1 MTLQAQA
8 SHSEAPVFFDQSTAG
23 GDSNDLM
30 GYVRIIRKWLWAIVL
45 LTILAGAVGWTVAN
59 GMPTIYSSTATL
71 LIESSPSSQRRSNQL
86 DDGVM
91 VSPFGDN
98 VQTQMEIMRSRSVS
112 LRTVMQLRLWEQPEF
127 DPRKASAVWQEQFK
141 ETLGFTP
148 KPTPVWNDKQLA
160 DAVVVPFLNGIDI
173 TPVLGSRLIRVSFT
187 ARDPEL
193 AALVVNTWI
202 KVYIAEDRAARFE
215 AAQNTT
221 AWVESR
227 AAELRQNVQAAEK
240 NLQAF
245 REKNNL
251 VSVQGNTQ
259 AVSTRQM
266 EELTP
271 AVVQA
276 RIKLTQLETAFNEMA
291 SVKNGD
297 YSSVSWV
304 MNFGT
309 VPDAK
314 ARETSAR
321 FKVAELSQNYGYEHP
336 RMVQAQAELVE
347 SRENLRRQVTV
358 AVASLTRE
366 YQTAKATLRSLDSTL
381 SQERS
386 RAQTVNRSE
395 FALGALEREVET
407 TRQLYNMFMAR
418 DKELEL
424 TADLEKMVARVVDLA
439 QPVYAP
445 VGPKRGKIILAA
457 LLLGLFGSLAIAL
470 AIEFLDNTVK
480 GSEDAERKL
489 GVPVLTSLPRIKGT
503 ARTSLALTLLNSKEP
518 LFDEGIRT
526 ARTGLLLSVIDEQNH
541 VFMVTSPS
549 PDEGKT
555 TFSMNLAIAMAQ
567 NYRTLLIEGD
577 MRRPQMAKT
586 LGLEAGA
593 KGIANFVAVAQPL
606 EGCLH
611 KLRDTELMVMP
622 VGDVPPNPL
631 ELLSSKRFARTIAE
645 LREQFD
651 YIIIDTPP
659 IEVVSDAL
667 AISRV
672 VNGAVVVLKAEETTY
687 PLAKSTLQKL
697 ARVNVNVLGLVVNS
711 LDFAKAQRYYGQYQ
725 GYGQVGAKG
734 YLYRTAAKA

>member
-1 MTLQAQA
+1 MNLQAQA
-8 SHSEAPVFFDQSTAG
+8 SHSEAPAFFDLTPAS
-23 GDSNDLM
+23 GDDGDLM
-30 GYVRIIRKWLWAIVL
+30 SYVRIIRKRLWAIVL

-71 LIESSPSSQRRSNQL
+71 LIEPSPSSQRRSNQL
-86 DDGVM
+86 EEGGM

-127 DPRKASAVWQEQFK
+127 DPRRAAGVWQEQLK
-141 ETLGFTP
+141 EKLGFTP
-148 KPTPVWNDKQLA
+148 KPTPVWTDQQLA
-160 DAVVVPFLNGIDI
+160 DAVVAPFLNGIDI

-193 AALVVNTWI
+193 AALIVNTWI

-221 AWVESR
+221 AWVASR
-227 AAELRQNVQAAEK
+227 AAELRQNVQAAERD
-240 NLQAF
+240 LQAF

-276 RIKLTQLETAFNEMA
+276 RVKLTQLETAYNEMV

-297 YSSVSWV
+297 YSAVSWV
-304 MNFGT
+304 MSFGT

-336 RMVQAQAELVE
+336 RMVQAQAELAE

-366 YQTAKATLRSLDSTL
+366 YQTAKATLRSLDTTL

-395 FALGALEREVET
+395 FALGALEREVEA
-407 TRQLYNMFMAR
+407 TRQLYNMFVAR

-439 QPVYAP
+439 QPMYAP

-457 LLLGLFGSLAIAL
+457 VLLGLFGSLAIAL

-489 GVPVLTSLPRIKGT
+489 GMPVLASLPLMKGT
-503 ARTSLALTLLNSKEP
+503 TRTSVSLAVLDTAEP
-518 LFDEGIRT
+518 LYDEAIRT
-526 ARTGLLLSVIDEQNH
+526 ARTGLLLSAIDEQNH

-555 TFSMNLAIAMAQ
+555 TFAMNLAIAMAQ

-577 MRRPQMAKT
+577 MRRPLLAKV
-586 LGLEAGA
+586 LGLEDGA

-606 EGCLH
+606 EHCLH

-645 LREQFD
+645 LREQFE

-672 VNGAVVVLKAEETTY
+672 VNGAVVILKAEETTY
-687 PLAKSTLQKL
+687 PLAKSTLQQL
-697 ARVNVNVLGLVVNS
+697 ARAHVNVLGLVING

-725 GYGQVGAKG
+725 GYGQVGAQG